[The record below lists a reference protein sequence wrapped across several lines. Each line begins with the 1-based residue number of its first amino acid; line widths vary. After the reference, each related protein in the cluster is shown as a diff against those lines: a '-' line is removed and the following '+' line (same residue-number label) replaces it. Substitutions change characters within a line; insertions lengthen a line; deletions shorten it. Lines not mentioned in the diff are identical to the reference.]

1 MTVSI
6 TSTTSIHR
14 SILLRAFIAVS
25 FLCLELRRTSDTL
38 CYVTLDLEALATF
51 LGRDEWRIICEP
63 QNRLVACNPE
73 VVLHA
78 PYPIPRKNPLQ
89 VYHALA
95 TWKVTGAGKSSP
107 WLRVLTCAVVVGG
120 VDC

>member
-6 TSTTSIHR
+6 TSATSIHR

-63 QNRLVACNPE
+63 
-73 VVLHA
+73 
-78 PYPIPRKNPLQ
+78 
-89 VYHALA
+89 
-95 TWKVTGAGKSSP
+95 
-107 WLRVLTCAVVVGG
+107 
-120 VDC
+120 